1 MFVVWAIAAFLRF
14 MEEYKQKMEIKK
26 QFAGYASPTVVRL
39 LQENPALIK
48 EGMKKEISICFS
60 DLRGFTPL
68 GESFGDDVKGLTE
81 IMNGYMDAI
90 TQPILD
96 SDGMVIK
103 YIGDASMHIHNAP
116 IDDDDHP
123 RSAVKTGLQML
134 EAVEKFN
141 EKMEKDNN

>member
-1 MFVVWAIAAFLRF
+1 MRF
-14 MEEYKQKMEIKK
+14 MDEYKQKMEIKK
-26 QFAGYASPTVVRL
+26 QFAGYALPTVVRL

-48 EGMKKEISICFS
+48 DGMKKEISICFS

-68 GESFGDDVKGLTE
+68 VNLSVMMSRDLTE

-96 SDGMVIK
+96 ADGMVIK

-116 IDDDDHP
+116 IDDPDHP
-123 RSAVKTGLQML
+123 RVAVKTGLSC
-134 EAVEKFN
+134 
-141 EKMEKDNN
+141 

>member
-1 MFVVWAIAAFLRF
+1 MFIVWRLSLPSCGSWKNTNRRWRSRNSSQGIPP
-14 MEEYKQKMEIKK
+14 
-26 QFAGYASPTVVRL
+26 PTVVRL

-103 YIGDASMHIHNAP
+103 HIGDTLNA
-116 IDDDDHP
+116 HTQ
-123 RSAVKTGLQML
+123 RTYG
-134 EAVEKFN
+134 
-141 EKMEKDNN
+141 